1 MVPKVAQRAPKV
13 AQRTPK
19 RGPERVLKAKG
30 APRAS
35 QRPPEGHF
43 WSDFGAILGDFL
55 IFC

>member
-1 MVPKVAQRAPKV
+1 MVPKVAQRA
-13 AQRTPK
+13 PK

-43 WSDFGAILGDFL
+43 GSDFGAIWGDVGVF
-55 IFC
+55 F